1 MYTVAIFALVL
12 LSPLPFVSP
21 FAYDVQDVAA
31 QESIFDVSD
40 EKKQSSPLSTIPL
53 VEPITSDITT
63 SSNNTNPAYANAGDT
78 ITVNFKADE
87 TLHYNATATI
97 HGKYATVSILDDEL
111 NATITILETD
121 PDGYANFEINVSSNS
136 GEISLSGEN
145 LSQGTTPVF
154 VDKRIPVIT
163 LNGPSGVFVTQGEFY
178 TEFGASAIDGDPL
191 YSGTITDNSSSITTG
206 IIGTYTVEYTAPDDG
221 AGNAP
226 FSKTRKVFVQDTS
239 LTSSAKYINNNTIL
253 LRFNTNQHAFFSG
266 NNTLTSAITVDGT
279 NVKSAAISGQIKSIT
294 TFDDTTPGLEFI
306 KLYDDFAYSIS
317 PVGDIN
323 DDGYEDIVVGI
334 PRHAS
339 ESSLGGAVAIVH
351 LGENAESIL
360 DVFLFDGDSENM
372 PELSRIETA
381 NDSVANLGSKFGEAV
396 ENVGDINGD
405 GFTDIAVGANFVTV
419 DGVALGSVYVLFL
432 GPNGSSVLGYAD
444 INSTIHNG
452 KKFGYAV
459 TNMGDLNDDGISDI
473 LVSAPDTSATI
484 IEGGKNKSIVSGS
497 FFILHLGSD
506 GLPLKTIEYNLSVIQ
521 NQVPSFPNHPETSIG
536 LAVENMGDLNNDG
549 NTDVMIT
556 SFDDIN
562 QDSFIYT
569 IHLGK
574 RGETIINASRINIH
588 GPNFP
593 PDLGVN
599 VDFGSAIA
607 KLNDINGD
615 GYTDMIIS
623 APEYQPNAFLPPT
636 GAFYVLS
643 LGADGTSVNGHYEIS
658 SATIDDLDLEPR
670 NTEFQSSSSIARSI
684 AVLGDLNSNG
694 APNIVLG
701 TPNLNLQGGLH
712 VLTFAGYNDNIPHV
726 IIKTNTTT
734 DTAKTSNVVIDTVSG
749 DIQLQLVPTSISIPV
764 SDGVAPRITSIT
776 PASNTSLS
784 IEFSENIIADTEFKV
799 DSFRISDTNAT
810 AVVKNVTISG
820 SNTVLLNTTVLSSA
834 DTPLVE
840 IFNSVIKDG
849 NDNSI
854 EYTAQIVPDQVG
866 PYPINAFWAY
876 VEGNTLNFLSALV
889 LFDDDIFDYDP
900 SSYTINNTSASRA
913 NIRQF
918 SYNVILFKDSTSN
931 PIPFAFNQS
940 NLDLVLAPRETFV
953 DDLQN
958 IALKNFTIKVEQIL
972 PARILRA
979 ETGVGNNIILTL
991 SKNMGDVETTDFTLS
1006 DSLSLQTASV
1016 EGNKIILVTTDQLPS
1031 NSTPT
1036 ITISGN
1042 ISDSN
1047 FEINNYVP
1055 SNIPIGTT
1063 IDVSDGIRPTITSV
1077 EYDNYYNLNISY
1089 SEPIRKDLISE
1100 EDFEIISLDRRNN
1113 SDVAKRVITS
1123 ITTSNDNLSTSLT
1136 FDRKLHLG
1144 STLQMS
1150 GLMRDIAGLA
1160 MLKERVTIADTI
1172 SPFMYSARTLD
1183 TTSIEITFNEDI
1195 SSTTLSAIDFS
1206 IDGGNT
1212 SVIVATVLNNK
1223 VRIDTDTI
1231 TVDATPV
1238 ITLIGSVSDIVGNIV
1253 NSGSVTAT
1261 DAIAPSLNSL
1271 SITSD
1276 NINSA
1281 FAKSSDTVTL
1291 TLVANEPVSFLNG
1304 HILGKTPQTSVQ
1316 GNTITAS
1323 VDISENTSNGPSV
1336 FTITISDGAGNTK
1349 TVTEL
1354 DITANNVNIDTQ
1366 SPIITLIGSNNTS
1379 LILDAIYIDGGSI
1392 VTDNDPNYV
1401 QTSATV
1407 SENIDSTVLGA
1418 SYLVTYSAQADSAG
1432 NIPKNQT
1439 KNVTIKNVYQ
1449 INVTSLNIASSSG
1462 NNYAN
1467 AGKTITLTLVTD
1479 GTDLGNFTG
1488 TLLGREFTN
1497 ITAGGSANFTVT
1509 VRANDTNENATFS
1522 INMTNSSGN
1531 QISISNAD
1539 IEDGSYVT
1547 IDTIKPEISLIGTE
1561 NITLIRG
1568 ANFIDLGAI
1577 ASDTSYDENTT
1588 VYSSDTVNTNTIGTY
1603 TLNYTAP
1610 ADNAGNPGNIISRT
1624 VHVQDASPIEIVSEF
1639 NVSPAGTLTIGTDLS
1654 EANEAHYSTVN
1665 VFQINDTIY
1674 ALMLDRDFGNIVIAN
1689 VTDPISPSVIY
1700 ENNNFQIN
1708 NNPVTSRSTSI
1719 YTTNDTTYAMLVS
1732 ESDRIWWLNISNPE
1746 SPSIITSIQNGTDY
1760 PNLNHMQGSTTVTIG
1775 ASIYA
1780 LVTISDSNNLDN
1792 NGVNIIN
1799 ITNLSLPV
1807 LVSFITDG
1815 KDGYEELHGSRDV
1828 TTVTIGASIYA
1839 LVAAYID
1846 DGVQIIDITDPYNAT
1861 PVSHIAD
1868 GKDGYRELDA
1878 PISITTVTI
1887 GSSTFALVAAN
1898 IDDGVQIINITDPYN
1913 PLPASDI
1920 TDIIGYENLDGAYYI
1935 ATVTLGSLTFA
1946 LVTSLGDNGIQ
1957 IINITDPYNPL
1968 NAFAITDNNNGYTNL
1983 DRLREISIVIIDDSA
1998 YGLVTSINDG
2008 LQIIKLDAIYPGIT
2022 GNNTNPKYAKTG
2034 DTITLQFTINDTI
2047 ASHTSQFLG
2056 LENPNVIINDA
2067 KYSATITVPSTPRE
2081 SYATFAVEVV
2091 SNDGV
2096 TLFVTESDISQTNN
2110 VFVDTIGP
2118 GILLIG
2124 SENYDI
2130 LQNDSVSSIPNVTVT
2145 DGDPNY
2151 AGTFSVTT
2159 NGTLNTSVIG
2169 STVLYTYT
2177 ANPDEAG
2184 NAGNSTSRLVTVVEP
2199 EPITINSL
2207 AIASSSGTNYANT
2220 GKTITL
2226 TLVTDGTDLGNFT
2239 GTLLDREFTNITA
2252 GGSANFTVTVRA
2264 NDTNENATFSITM
2277 TNSSGN
2283 QFRISNADIR
2293 DGSFV
2298 TIDTIK
2304 PVIVLTGGAI
2314 SVLQGDAYQEPGT
2327 AISDSGNVAYAGL
2340 VSASSIDTTILGLQ
2354 NITYTG
2360 TADAAG
2366 NVPDSINRTITVLAK
2381 PLGLNSLTI
2390 ESNNNVN
2397 TSFAKDGD
2405 VITVTLVANGTIDYI
2420 VGTIA
2425 SNSAIYAVTDN
2436 TVLATV
2442 TVDGTFVDT
2451 ANVTFSIN
2459 AYNEDNSTFTT
2470 FTNADLNGSNITIDT
2485 TAPSITLNGANNT
2498 IVATNSS
2505 YTDPGATATDISY
2518 ATGSIQVSGIG
2529 TVNTTTASNYTLT
2542 YTAPDDPAGNPG
2554 NTISRTVR
2562 VQDASP
2568 LEIVSIF
2575 NVSPVTALD
2584 NDTAFSANVINLF
2597 ETSGKTYVLLVDESG
2612 SWIIADVT
2620 NPASPSIVYSNN
2632 SYVNTYKAPTFTIDN
2647 ILYTIAVDSVH
2658 TRIIDISSPA
2668 SPSVVTTLE
2677 NGTDYP
2683 RLFNSQS
2690 VTTVTIGASTF
2701 ALVVSGKPTNGVQ
2714 IINVTNPHNPS
2725 PVSYLTDDTD
2735 GYLRL
2740 SGAQDI
2746 TTVKI
2751 GLSTFALVASF
2762 IDNGVQI
2769 INITD
2774 PYNPLPASNIADG
2787 IGGYDTLFFS
2797 YRITTVTVGSS
2808 VYALVISSG
2817 DNGVQIINIT
2827 DPYNPLPAS
2836 SITDGI
2842 GGYDTLHNPF
2852 DITTVTVGS
2861 SVYALVVSRTDNGV
2875 QIIDITDPYN
2885 PKPASSIL
2893 DNNNSYT
2900 NLHDPRGVISAT
2912 INGTTYAFVA
2922 SNTEGLQ
2929 IIKLESSSVGITG
2942 NNSNPKYAK
2951 TGDTI
2956 TLQFTINDTIASHTS
2971 QFLELENPNVIIN
2984 DTKYSATITV
2994 PSTPRESYVTF
3005 AIQVVNNDG
3014 ATLHVTENDVPL
3026 ASNVFIDTIKP
3037 GILLIG
3043 SENYNIL
3050 QNDSVSSIPNVTV
3063 TDGDPNYAGTFSV
3076 TTNGT
3081 LNTSVI
3087 GSTVLY
3093 TYTANPDGAGNEGN
3107 STSRLVTVTDIEPI
3121 TITSLNIA
3129 SSSGNNYA
3137 NANKTITLTLV
3148 TGGTDL
3154 GNFTGTLLGR
3164 EFTNITAGGSANF
3177 TVIVRAD
3184 DTNENATFSITM
3196 TNSSGNQFR
3205 ISNTDITDNS
3215 FVTIDTIN
3223 PVITLVNGST
3233 TVLQGET
3240 YQDPGTTIS
3249 DENNASYA
3257 GPVSA
3262 SSINT
3267 TILGSQ
3273 NITYTGTAD
3282 AAGNEPDSINRTIT
3296 VLAKPLGLNSLTII
3310 SDNNVNTSF
3319 AKDGDVITVTLV
3331 ANGTIGNVTGI
3342 IANNSVT
3349 YTVNGNNASATV
3361 TVNGTFVDTAN
3372 VTFSINAS
3380 NEDNLTFRTFTNA
3393 NLTGSNIAID
3403 TTAPSITL
3411 NGANNT
3417 IVFTNFAYTDKNATA
3432 TDVSYA
3438 TGSVQ
3443 VSGTDTVNTATAG
3456 NYTITY
3462 TAPDD
3467 PAGNPGNTISR
3478 TVRVQDAS
3486 PLEIVSIFNDSPV
3499 TALLRGT
3506 DFISDVNNVRYTSVN
3521 SFKIDNIS
3529 YALLLDREFGN
3540 IIIINITNPASPI
3553 LVYENNSFTNGS
3565 DGFTAY
3571 DASIFTVNDAT
3582 YAIAVTKDKNDVWI
3596 LNISNPESPFVIL
3609 TIKNGPVYP
3618 ILDNLQGVTT
3628 VTIDASVYALIT
3640 DRAGDSVQI
3649 IDVTNP
3655 ASPKPVSLITDGIDG
3670 YEELDGALGITTI
3683 KIKSSIYALVA
3694 SYNDDGVQIIDI
3706 TDPYN
3711 PASVSNITDGK
3722 GGYDELNGAFRIT
3735 AVTIGLSTFA
3745 LVASIDDDG
3754 VQIINITD
3762 PYNPQPASSIT
3773 DGVGGFNNTNDAYHI
3788 TTTTIGASVFAL
3800 VISVADNSVNVIDI
3814 TDPYNPKLT
3823 SVIVDNDDG
3832 YTTLSSARETSVI
3845 TIDDSTYIL
3854 VTAYNEGIQII
3865 KLGSSSIGI
3874 TGNNSNPKY
3883 AKAGDTLVLGFIIND
3898 TITSHTS
3905 QFLELENPNVIIN
3918 DTKYSATITVPST
3931 PRESYA
3937 TFAIQVVSN
3946 DSATY
3951 VTENDVPLASNVFI
3965 DTIKPGIL
3973 LIGSENYN
3981 ILQNAPV
3988 SSIPNVTVTDGDPN
4002 YAGTFSV
4009 TTNGTLNT
4017 SVIGSI
4023 VLYTYTAN
4031 PDGAGNAGNST
4042 SRLVTVTDIEP
4053 ITINSLNIASSSGNN
4068 YANANKTITLT
4079 LVTDGT
4085 DLGNFTGTL
4094 LGREFT
4100 NITAGGSTNFTV
4112 TVRANDT
4119 NENATFSIT
4128 MTNSSGNQISISNAD
4143 IEDGSYVTID
4153 TINPE
4158 ISLIGTENIILIRGT
4173 NFTDS
4178 GAIASDTSYDE
4189 NIIVYS
4195 TDTVNTNTIGTYTL
4209 NYTAPADN
4217 ASNPGNTISRT
4228 VHVQD
4233 ASPLEIVSIFNDSPV
4248 AALVRSSD
4256 NYSLL
4261 VNDPDARYNSV
4272 DTFKI
4277 NNVPYALFLTQES
4290 TDILILNIT
4299 NPASPKVAYENNSFI
4314 YTGTTGYIA
4323 HDVSIFTV
4331 NDDTYAIAVNEIKQ
4345 FWILNISNP
4354 ESPFVILDIVGGP
4367 DGSDDYPTFV
4377 RLNGVTIVTINAS
4390 VYALITDRTGDS
4402 VQIVDVT
4409 NPVSPKPVSLIT
4421 DNVGGYEELEGAAGI
4436 TTIKIGSS
4444 IYALVASFNDD
4455 GVQIIDITDPYNPTP
4470 VSNITDGKG
4479 GYELDG
4485 ALRITTITIG
4495 LSTFALVVAQL
4506 DHSVQIIDITDPY
4519 NPKLASNITDGVGG
4533 YDKLRGVYHII
4544 TTTIGASV
4552 YAIVASE
4559 SDDAINV
4566 IDITDPYNPKLAS
4579 AIVDNTIGYPA
4590 LDSPREI
4597 SVITIDNS
4605 TYISVISYEEG
4616 IQIIKL
4622 DSSSIGITGNN
4633 SNPQYAKAGDTL
4645 VLGFTIN
4652 DTIASHTSQFLE
4664 LENPNVII
4672 DDTKY
4677 SATITVPSTPRESYA
4692 TFAIQVANNDGATL
4706 NVTENDVPL
4715 ASNVFIDTI
4724 KPRILLTGPQDY
4736 VILQNDSVSSIPNV
4750 TVTDGDPN
4758 YDGTFSV
4765 TTNGTL
4771 NTSVI
4776 GSTVLYTYTAN
4787 PDGAGNVGD
4796 SINRTVTVAVFEP
4809 ITITSLNIASS
4820 SGTNYAN
4827 AGKNITLTL
4836 VTDGMDLG
4844 NFTVT
4849 LLGRQITTSGSTDG
4863 TATFTTTVQP
4873 GDDTE
4878 NVTFSISAT
4887 NSTGY
4892 RITGIKNDA
4901 ITDGS
4906 YVTVDTVAPQIT
4918 LNGDNNT
4925 IVMLGETF
4933 TDPGATATDASYASS
4948 ILVNGIGTVT
4958 DTVGNHTLSY
4968 TAPIDPAGN
4977 TGPTITR
4984 TVLVK
4989 YFPKPEIVK
4998 LEIQIPSSEPYRK
5011 AGQVFDIVIAV
5022 NDVIKGSDEDDTATV
5037 FGMSKIVEYSNN
5049 KTGRIVNLVPSSPN
5063 LEQNIT
5069 FEITVFNLDGVS
5081 ITVTESDLTGPN
5093 VFVDNVA
5100 PRITLPSAVN
5110 VISIN
5115 DPIPEIIAIATD
5127 GDPDYNG
5134 MVLEPVGSV
5143 DNTVSGI
5150 YPITY
5155 TASADNAGNPGSSA
5169 TIIIAVND
5177 ESGTLILNS
5186 SVLDYGSQSF
5196 STGDVIEFKVLNTTY
5211 PNNMI
5216 TLFAPILK
5224 LDVSDIT
5231 SNNGNSYT
5239 KTYPHHI
5246 NLNVSSKITAQIEKN
5261 TNLIFTTNDSNPE
5274 NFTVRY
5280 IVDEYYDDV
5289 IRFGLENVSYVLQN
5303 NAIEITFSDVSSSF
5317 NTYIRQNT
5325 SDSYKLITPY
5335 GSIINNGTHAWNLIN
5350 VNNSGALY
5358 TYNDTTRTGTV
5369 WTSHLTDFKGNSSYS
5384 SSDDDDSDG
5393 NAPTLGKASSGAQL
5407 VTNGFEYNNLAVNV
5421 GRYHTEFP
5429 LIGTNVG
5436 DINTIKIKIY
5446 DSAGPTGIKRVELA
5460 LGVPDVGLY
5469 HEAEAFIEI
5478 WMQRDSIAVQEIII
5492 EDKLNLLEDS
5502 DVSSTVSQISCTGD
5516 VQQCLLVELK
5526 YSYREP
5532 PVYNTV
5538 SIKPVDWDNNAHQFY
5553 FNDGI
5558 HVDGD
5563 SINLPK
5569 EIDISASHA
5578 ANTMHATGAL
5588 HLIQIDRAE
5597 HLWVDQYGYQWMIM
5611 GNTVR
5616 QITVP
5621 EYLVPNDNT
5630 FGTLHGPDRNHP
5642 EFASTIYAEQL
5653 KAQETLAE
5661 ILGHATIIKPLPE
5674 SGGTI
5679 YFDATGTDSRSGD
5692 SFKLVLELETAR
5704 MQQLSNLLYD
5714 DTS

>member
-1 MYTVAIFALVL
+1 MYAVVIFALAL
-12 LSPLPFVSP
+12 LSPLPFISP
-21 FAYDVQDVAA
+21 FASADAA
-31 QESIFDVSD
+31 EELFFG
-40 EKKQSSPLSTIPL
+40 EYTIP
-53 VEPITSDITT
+53 
-63 SSNNTNPAYANAGDT
+63 
-78 ITVNFKADE
+78 K
-87 TLHYNATATI
+87 
-97 HGKYATVSILDDEL
+97 
-111 NATITILETD
+111 
-121 PDGYANFEINVSSNS
+121 NS
-136 GEISLSGEN
+136 ISLVQTTAATDGGVT
-145 LSQGTTPVF
+145 LTASQFT
-154 VDKRIPVIT
+154 
-163 LNGPSGVFVTQGEFY
+163 
-178 TEFGASAIDGDPL
+178 
-191 YSGTITDNSSSITTG
+191 SGTILIKATVNGTPSFSLVAESDEIPFNFPNNIFTLT
-206 IIGTYTVEYTAPDDG
+206 GTY
-221 AGNAP
+221 
-226 FSKTRKVFVQDTS
+226 K
-239 LTSSAKYINNNTIL
+239 NN
-253 LRFNTNQHAFFSG
+253 
-266 NNTLTSAITVDGT
+266 SAITNVNSTSWFAHEHVD
-279 NVKSAAISGQIKSIT
+279 ISYI
-294 TFDDTTPGLEFI
+294 DNDTVNGPDLVDLVQFI
-306 KLYDDFAYSIS
+306 PPSDRQYNLGATLGDSIS
-317 PVGDIN
+317 NLGDI
-323 DDGYEDIVVGI
+323 DG
-334 PRHAS
+334 
-339 ESSLGGAVAIVH
+339 
-351 LGENAESIL
+351 
-360 DVFLFDGDSENM
+360 
-372 PELSRIETA
+372 
-381 NDSVANLGSKFGEAV
+381 
-396 ENVGDINGD
+396 
-405 GFTDIAVGANFVTV
+405 
-419 DGVALGSVYVLFL
+419 
-432 GPNGSSVLGYAD
+432 
-444 INSTIHNG
+444 
-452 KKFGYAV
+452 
-459 TNMGDLNDDGISDI
+459 DGISDI
-473 LVSAPDTSATI
+473 GIGATGEGDEIHKYIDASNATAYEFTRRDRGAFYIMLMNDDGTIKSSIKFDHTTPNMPSLINEPRTVFDVSLGSAIASLGDVYNDGTTVLAVGASKKSYGINTLV
-484 IEGGKNKSIVSGS
+484 GMVL
-497 FFILHLGSD
+497 ILHLSSD
-506 GLPLKTIEYNLSVIQ
+506 GTRILDSFEILADAIYPKGISAKSGTFFGASLANIGDVDNNGVPDLAIGATGYPDATDLENPLPEGLGAVFIFHMGENA
-521 NQVPSFPNHPETSIG
+521 TSILNVANITSLTNG
-536 LAVENMGDLNNDG
+536 LNLEINDRFGTSVELLETYDDGTIALAIGTPYQSIDPKNSLGYIYILNMTNNATTVSTLNIISDASPNLILNPRNHNINGKTGITPVDIGVFAFSLENMGDLNGDGVNDLLVGYPNLNSIGGSYILYMNSDNTVRHSVKFQIDRHENELGTARIIANETADVLDTFQKYFNYSTPPNMPEYLFQEHISPFTGTLRTTFFNLGTAVVNFGDVHNDG
-549 NTDVMIT
+549 Y
-556 SFDDIN
+556 DDIGLTSIGLN
-562 QDSFIYT
+562 SGTVVVLNRLGPTVNITVDPNYTNIDT
-569 IHLGK
+569 IHYRPDATNYITVNGINLTKDLNISIKPYILNVTLQSPGTFIITFH
-574 RGETIINASRINIH
+574 RDINASSISADDFAINDVVHIGTVSVVGAVVTLQSSGIFAADAINKITIVDDVLDQTGNAAEIGHSSFTIAENNKITASRTSKNTITLNFNALFSTDNTDSNAFRVINATVNSWTSNGTVITISISGLTGTSESPIVVYDSSHSTNFTVDGILVNDGTTVTATDKTPPEYIDTVATGFNQLTIQFSEKLDDTLSLNANNFTIDPANAILSISIVNERIILQLNDSLFTLPNVIHSVSIADNLGNNVSQSNSTVARDGFGPVIISAYTTDINAIDIIYHEPFTQTTFEKSLITVDDLNIKNVVKINDTTLRVITEQFSSSYTPSSVIINTPLTDTLGYSNQLFDIFSNTKDRLGPSPIFMQKGLNEAGVRPDLYRRIIFDESLNNTPSITSITLYNLSGNLFNPSAFAYLVPTPDKKNSIIGSIATSDSLYINITGDIFDTRGNNAPLGTIVYEYDNEKPILNSARVFDANTITMTFDKLINYTTVSIQDFTINDSITVSDVLTRGDTIYLTTDTLTIGNAYFVNLVGSIADFANGTPNATNTTIVYETIFAEDLTITSTNANPSYAKSGDTLRINLTSDESLTSANVTI
-588 GPNFP
+588 
-593 PDLGVN
+593 LGVN
-599 VDFGSAIA
+599 V
-607 KLNDINGD
+607 
-615 GYTDMIIS
+615 
-623 APEYQPNAFLPPT
+623 Q
-636 GAFYVLS
+636 
-643 LGADGTSVNGHYEIS
+643 
-658 SATIDDLDLEPR
+658 
-670 NTEFQSSSSIARSI
+670 
-684 AVLGDLNSNG
+684 
-694 APNIVLG
+694 
-701 TPNLNLQGGLH
+701 
-712 VLTFAGYNDNIPHV
+712 
-726 IIKTNTTT
+726 
-734 DTAKTSNVVIDTVSG
+734 
-749 DIQLQLVPTSISIPV
+749 PV
-764 SDGVAPRITSIT
+764 SSDR
-776 PASNTSLS
+776 N
-784 IEFSENIIADTEFKV
+784 V
-799 DSFRISDTNAT
+799 DA
-810 AVVKNVTISG
+810 
-820 SNTVLLNTTVLSSA
+820 NTTVA
-834 DTPLVE
+834 TDAPNGYATFAINVE
-840 IFNSVIKDG
+840 IVSGHTRTFTQNDLLGSNVFVDTTPPNITLIG
-849 NDNSI
+849 NANYTVFEDATNPSI
-854 EYTAQIVPDQVG
+854 PGAIVTDEDPNYSGNYTV
-866 PYPINAFWAY
+866 
-876 VEGNTLNFLSALV
+876 
-889 LFDDDIFDYDP
+889 
-900 SSYTINNTSASRA
+900 
-913 NIRQF
+913 
-918 SYNVILFKDSTSN
+918 TSN
-931 PIPFAFNQS
+931 
-940 NLDLVLAPRETFV
+940 T
-953 DDLQN
+953 
-958 IALKNFTIKVEQIL
+958 
-972 PARILRA
+972 
-979 ETGVGNNIILTL
+979 
-991 SKNMGDVETTDFTLS
+991 
-1006 DSLSLQTASV
+1006 
-1016 EGNKIILVTTDQLPS
+1016 
-1031 NSTPT
+1031 
-1036 ITISGN
+1036 
-1042 ISDSN
+1042 
-1047 FEINNYVP
+1047 
-1055 SNIPIGTT
+1055 
-1063 IDVSDGIRPTITSV
+1063 
-1077 EYDNYYNLNISY
+1077 
-1089 SEPIRKDLISE
+1089 
-1100 EDFEIISLDRRNN
+1100 
-1113 SDVAKRVITS
+1113 
-1123 ITTSNDNLSTSLT
+1123 
-1136 FDRKLHLG
+1136 
-1144 STLQMS
+1144 
-1150 GLMRDIAGLA
+1150 
-1160 MLKERVTIADTI
+1160 
-1172 SPFMYSARTLD
+1172 TLD
-1183 TTSIEITFNEDI
+1183 TT
-1195 SSTTLSAIDFS
+1195 
-1206 IDGGNT
+1206 
-1212 SVIVATVLNNK
+1212 VL
-1223 VRIDTDTI
+1223 
-1231 TVDATPV
+1231 
-1238 ITLIGSVSDIVGNIV
+1238 GSVYNYTY
-1253 NSGSVTAT
+1253 TA
-1261 DAIAPSLNSL
+1261 
-1271 SITSD
+1271 
-1276 NINSA
+1276 
-1281 FAKSSDTVTL
+1281 
-1291 TLVANEPVSFLNG
+1291 
-1304 HILGKTPQTSVQ
+1304 
-1316 GNTITAS
+1316 
-1323 VDISENTSNGPSV
+1323 
-1336 FTITISDGAGNTK
+1336 
-1349 TVTEL
+1349 
-1354 DITANNVNIDTQ
+1354 
-1366 SPIITLIGSNNTS
+1366 
-1379 LILDAIYIDGGSI
+1379 
-1392 VTDNDPNYV
+1392 
-1401 QTSATV
+1401 
-1407 SENIDSTVLGA
+1407 DS
-1418 SYLVTYSAQADSAG
+1418 DSAG
-1432 NIPKNQT
+1432 NPGASVIRI
-1439 KNVTIKNVYQ
+1439 VTIIDKLP

-1467 AGKTITLTLVTD
+1467 ANKNITLTLVTD
-1479 GTDLGNFTG
+1479 GTDLVNFTG

-1539 IEDGSYVT
+1539 ITDDSFVT
-1547 IDTIKPEISLIGTE
+1547 IDTINPV
-1561 NITLIRG
+1561 ITLVNG
-1568 ANFIDLGAI
+1568 STTVPQNVSTNSSFTDPGAI
-1577 ASDTSYDENTT
+1577 ASDASYDDDIPITGTGNVNTT
-1588 VYSSDTVNTNTIGTY
+1588 KTGIYTLSYKAPDDPAGNTGPTITRTLNVRDAPPIGITSFTFYSS
-1603 TLNYTAP
+1603 
-1610 ADNAGNPGNIISRT
+1610 NPR
-1624 VHVQDASPIEIVSEF
+1624 
-1639 NVSPAGTLTIGTDLS
+1639 
-1654 EANEAHYSTVN
+1654 NES
-1665 VFQINDTIY
+1665 
-1674 ALMLDRDFGNIVIAN
+1674 
-1689 VTDPISPSVIY
+1689 
-1700 ENNNFQIN
+1700 
-1708 NNPVTSRSTSI
+1708 
-1719 YTTNDTTYAMLVS
+1719 
-1732 ESDRIWWLNISNPE
+1732 
-1746 SPSIITSIQNGTDY
+1746 
-1760 PNLNHMQGSTTVTIG
+1760 
-1775 ASIYA
+1775 
-1780 LVTISDSNNLDN
+1780 
-1792 NGVNIIN
+1792 
-1799 ITNLSLPV
+1799 
-1807 LVSFITDG
+1807 
-1815 KDGYEELHGSRDV
+1815 
-1828 TTVTIGASIYA
+1828 
-1839 LVAAYID
+1839 
-1846 DGVQIIDITDPYNAT
+1846 
-1861 PVSHIAD
+1861 
-1868 GKDGYRELDA
+1868 
-1878 PISITTVTI
+1878 
-1887 GSSTFALVAAN
+1887 
-1898 IDDGVQIINITDPYN
+1898 
-1913 PLPASDI
+1913 
-1920 TDIIGYENLDGAYYI
+1920 
-1935 ATVTLGSLTFA
+1935 
-1946 LVTSLGDNGIQ
+1946 
-1957 IINITDPYNPL
+1957 
-1968 NAFAITDNNNGYTNL
+1968 
-1983 DRLREISIVIIDDSA
+1983 
-1998 YGLVTSINDG
+1998 
-2008 LQIIKLDAIYPGIT
+2008 
-2022 GNNTNPKYAKTG
+2022 YAKTG
-2034 DTITLQFTINDTI
+2034 NALQFVLAINYSISSYTAQILEETPTAALINGLQLYVTWNVPNSTI
-2047 ASHTSQFLG
+2047 
-2056 LENPNVIINDA
+2056 
-2067 KYSATITVPSTPRE
+2067 E
-2081 SYATFAVEVV
+2081 SYATFVITVTN
-2091 SNDGV
+2091 NDG
-2096 TLFVTESDISQTNN
+2096 TSLTITEDDLSNKI
-2110 VFVDTIGP
+2110 FVDTVSPRIE
-2118 GILLIG
+2118 LVG
-2124 SENYDI
+2124 SEYHT
-2130 LQNDSVSSIPNVTVT
+2130 LVQNSTDFVPSVIVT

-2151 AGTFSVTT
+2151 SGNYTITSNATV
-2159 NGTLNTSVIG
+2159 NT
-2169 STVLYTYT
+2169 TVLGSVYNYTYT
-2177 ANPDEAG
+2177 AD
-2184 NAGNSTSRLVTVVEP
+2184 
-2199 EPITINSL
+2199 
-2207 AIASSSGTNYANT
+2207 
-2220 GKTITL
+2220 
-2226 TLVTDGTDLGNFT
+2226 DD
-2239 GTLLDREFTNITA
+2239 
-2252 GGSANFTVTVRA
+2252 
-2264 NDTNENATFSITM
+2264 
-2277 TNSSGN
+2277 
-2283 QFRISNADIR
+2283 
-2293 DGSFV
+2293 
-2298 TIDTIK
+2298 
-2304 PVIVLTGGAI
+2304 
-2314 SVLQGDAYQEPGT
+2314 SV
-2327 AISDSGNVAYAGL
+2327 
-2340 VSASSIDTTILGLQ
+2340 
-2354 NITYTG
+2354 
-2360 TADAAG
+2360 
-2366 NVPDSINRTITVLAK
+2366 
-2381 PLGLNSLTI
+2381 
-2390 ESNNNVN
+2390 
-2397 TSFAKDGD
+2397 
-2405 VITVTLVANGTIDYI
+2405 
-2420 VGTIA
+2420 
-2425 SNSAIYAVTDN
+2425 
-2436 TVLATV
+2436 
-2442 TVDGTFVDT
+2442 
-2451 ANVTFSIN
+2451 
-2459 AYNEDNSTFTT
+2459 
-2470 FTNADLNGSNITIDT
+2470 
-2485 TAPSITLNGANNT
+2485 
-2498 IVATNSS
+2498 
-2505 YTDPGATATDISY
+2505 
-2518 ATGSIQVSGIG
+2518 
-2529 TVNTTTASNYTLT
+2529 
-2542 YTAPDDPAGNPG
+2542 GNPG
-2554 NTISRTVR
+2554 NS
-2562 VQDASP
+2562 
-2568 LEIVSIF
+2568 VSQ
-2575 NVSPVTALD
+2575 
-2584 NDTAFSANVINLF
+2584 
-2597 ETSGKTYVLLVDESG
+2597 
-2612 SWIIADVT
+2612 IIT
-2620 NPASPSIVYSNN
+2620 
-2632 SYVNTYKAPTFTIDN
+2632 
-2647 ILYTIAVDSVH
+2647 
-2658 TRIIDISSPA
+2658 IID
-2668 SPSVVTTLE
+2668 
-2677 NGTDYP
+2677 
-2683 RLFNSQS
+2683 
-2690 VTTVTIGASTF
+2690 
-2701 ALVVSGKPTNGVQ
+2701 
-2714 IINVTNPHNPS
+2714 
-2725 PVSYLTDDTD
+2725 
-2735 GYLRL
+2735 
-2740 SGAQDI
+2740 
-2746 TTVKI
+2746 
-2751 GLSTFALVASF
+2751 
-2762 IDNGVQI
+2762 
-2769 INITD
+2769 
-2774 PYNPLPASNIADG
+2774 
-2787 IGGYDTLFFS
+2787 
-2797 YRITTVTVGSS
+2797 
-2808 VYALVISSG
+2808 
-2817 DNGVQIINIT
+2817 
-2827 DPYNPLPAS
+2827 
-2836 SITDGI
+2836 
-2842 GGYDTLHNPF
+2842 
-2852 DITTVTVGS
+2852 
-2861 SVYALVVSRTDNGV
+2861 
-2875 QIIDITDPYN
+2875 
-2885 PKPASSIL
+2885 PK
-2893 DNNNSYT
+2893 
-2900 NLHDPRGVISAT
+2900 
-2912 INGTTYAFVA
+2912 
-2922 SNTEGLQ
+2922 
-2929 IIKLESSSVGITG
+2929 
-2942 NNSNPKYAK
+2942 
-2951 TGDTI
+2951 
-2956 TLQFTINDTIASHTS
+2956 
-2971 QFLELENPNVIIN
+2971 
-2984 DTKYSATITV
+2984 
-2994 PSTPRESYVTF
+2994 
-3005 AIQVVNNDG
+3005 
-3014 ATLHVTENDVPL
+3014 
-3026 ASNVFIDTIKP
+3026 
-3037 GILLIG
+3037 
-3043 SENYNIL
+3043 
-3050 QNDSVSSIPNVTV
+3050 
-3063 TDGDPNYAGTFSV
+3063 
-3076 TTNGT
+3076 
-3081 LNTSVI
+3081 
-3087 GSTVLY
+3087 
-3093 TYTANPDGAGNEGN
+3093 
-3107 STSRLVTVTDIEPI
+3107 PI
-3121 TITSLNIA
+3121 TITSLTIA

-3148 TGGTDL
+3148 TDGTDL

-3177 TVIVRAD
+3177 TVTVRAD

-3215 FVTIDTIN
+3215 FVIIDTIN

-3331 ANGTIGNVTGI
+3331 VNGTIGNVTGI
-3342 IANNSVT
+3342 IANNSFT

-3937 TFAIQVVSN
+3937 TFAIQVVSDDSATYVTEN
-3946 DSATY
+3946 DVPLASNVFIDTIKPGILLIGSENYNILQNAPVSSIPNVTVTDGDPNYAGTFSVTTNGTLNTSVIGSIVLYTYTANPDGAGNAGNSTSRLVTVTDIEPITINSLNIASSSGNNYANANKTITLTLVTDGTDLGNFTGTLLGRQITTSESTGGTATFTTTVQPSDVNENATFSITMTNSSGNQISISNADITDDSFVTIDTIKPVIVLTGGAVSVLQGDAYQEPGTTISDSGNAAYAGLVSASSIDITILGSQNITYTGTADAAGNEPDSINRTITVLAKPLGLNSLTIISDNNVNTSFAKDGDVITVTLVANGTIGNVTGIIANNSVTYTVNGNNASATVTVNGTFVDTANVTFSINASNEDNLTFRTFTNANLTGSNIAIDTTAPSITLNGANNTIVFTNFAYTDKNATATDVSYATGSVQVSGTDTVNTATAGNYTITYTAPDDPAGNPGNTISRTVRVQDASPLEIVSIFNDSPVTALLRGTDFISDVNNVRYTSVNSFKIDNMSYALLLDREFGNIIIINITNPASPILVYENNSFTNGSDGFTAYDASIFTVNDTTYAIAVTTDKNDVWILNISNPESPFVILTIKNGPVYPKLDRLEGVTTVTIDASVYALITDRAGDSVQIIDVTNPASPKPVSLITDGIGGYEELDGALGITTIKIKSSIYALVASYNDDGVQIIDITDPYNPASVSNITDGKGGYDELNGAFRITAVTIGLSTFALVASIDDDGVQIINITDPYNPQPASSITDGVGGFNNTNDAYHITTTTIGASVFALVISVADNSVNVIDITDPYNPKLTSVIVDNDDGYTTLSSARETSVITIDDSTYILVTAYNEGIQIIKLGSSSIGITGNNSNPKYAKAGDTLVLGFIINDTITSHTSQFLELENPNVIINDTKYSATITVPSTPRESYATFAIQVVSDDSATY

-4519 NPKLASNITDGVGG
+4519 NPKLASSITDGVGG
-4533 YDKLRGVYHII
+4533 YDKLRGVYHIT

-5155 TASADNAGNPGSSA
+5155 TASADNAGNLGSSA

-5446 DSAGPTGIKRVELA
+5446 DSVGPTGIKRVELA